1 MERCRRKGD
10 GAGAVAALRAAFAE
24 SDHALVRAGYRRAC
38 ELLAERDPSGAGL
51 LEDAEADALCYLD
64 FPREHRVW
72 IRTNN
77 VQERMNG
84 EIKRRTR
91 VVQVFPSPESL
102 VRLVG
107 AVCCD
112 QNDAWLAATNFMDP
126 RTLAEGYERE
136 PLPAEPGGEERVLR
150 LVREAFDRKARA
162 A

>member
-1 MERCRRKGD
+1 
-10 GAGAVAALRAAFAE
+10 
-24 SDHALVRAGYRRAC
+24 
-38 ELLAERDPSGAGL
+38 
-51 LEDAEADALCYLD
+51 
-64 FPREHRVW
+64 
-72 IRTNN
+72 
-77 VQERMNG
+77 MNG

-136 PLPAEPGGEERVLR
+136 PLPAEPGGEERVPEARQGGVRQEGEGGVGLAAGRLAPAGEAPTPLFVTQLR
-150 LVREAFDRKARA
+150 KDGPGRGRCRNLRSGEILTPEGALPMQSRTKGAFRRRFLGKR
-162 A
+162 